1 MTLSSDFDPTTFIT
15 ANVVDT
21 CAVWNLLSS
30 ESLYVTA
37 QLAGLSA
44 CITEFVRYE
53 CLDKPRTRPSPA
65 DDDLKRRAR
74 TAIEQNELGVYGL
87 DIEDL
92 QELDVL
98 RRRKALGLGE
108 LSSIVFAK
116 KVNIALMSDD
126 RKATKLATVILGSLA
141 RSSTTPRLLGWLL
154 FKNLLSDDDVEIVIE
169 EHNGV
174 GGPLEPHYRR
184 MLEIIAQYKRVQAR
198 LHLPPTEHG

>member
-1 MTLSSDFDPTTFIT
+1 VTLSSDFDPETFIT

-30 ESLYVTA
+30 ERFYVKA
-37 QLAGLSA
+37 RSAGLSA

-53 CLDKPRTRPSPA
+53 CLDKPRTRCSPD

-92 QELDVL
+92 QEVEVL
-98 RRRKALGLGE
+98 RRRKSLGLGE

-126 RKATKLATVILGSLA
+126 RAATKLATVILGGLA

-154 FKNLLSDDDVEIVIE
+154 FNNLLSDEDVEIVIE

-174 GGPLEPHYRR
+174 GRPLEPHYRR
-184 MLEIIAQYKRVQAR
+184 MVEIIAQYKSVQ
-198 LHLPPTEHG
+198 